1 MKTRT
6 KAALITVPVAVVAFL
21 LSPILFPPAEVGA
34 GPTSAQIPFFV
45 FLGV

>member
-34 GPTSAQIPFFV
+34 RPTSAQIPFFV